1 MTSPVSGLK
10 ETRLSRGTRLEKIM
24 KSRSSTQKASFQ
36 GMATRTALLPVFAV
50 SLATLGFVLSA
61 NANERKTA
69 ITTFDAPG
77 AVNGT
82 SPTSINPRG
91 SITGFYFDANF
102 VPHGFLRAKNGSF
115 TTFDAPGAGLQA
127 GLRQGTYATSIN
139 PGGAITGFYFD
150 ANSVPHGFLRANN
163 GSFTTFDL
171 PVGSSLAN
179 VPPQP
184 GSAISP
190 DGSVAGTY
198 LDASLV
204 GHGFLRAPH
213 GAFTTFD
220 APGGSS
226 TFATS
231 INPAGAITGYY
242 VAFTTSIVFHGFLR
256 AADGAI
262 TTFDAPGGTYTIV
275 SSGNSINPEGI
286 ISGNYYDASFVS
298 HGFLRAADGTFATFD
313 VPGAGTGPFQGT
325 GGFGVAINPAR
336 ATAGTYTDA
345 GDTTHGFLRAG
356 DGSTITAFDPQGSV
370 FTFPASINPAG
381 SITGSY
387 VDANSVSHGF
397 LRSP

>member
-1 MTSPVSGLK
+1 MQKNKIYRSFLQLFAVIVATSGL
-10 ETRLSRGTRLEKIM
+10 
-24 KSRSSTQKASFQ
+24 
-36 GMATRTALLPVFAV
+36 
-50 SLATLGFVLSA
+50 VLSA

-69 ITTFDAPG
+69 IITFDAPG

-82 SPTSINPRG
+82 EALAINPGG
-91 SITGFYFDANF
+91 SIIGFYFDANF
-102 VPHGFLRAKNGSF
+102 VPHGFLRAHNGSF
-115 TTFDAPGAGLQA
+115 MTFDAPGAGLQ
-127 GLRQGTYATSIN
+127 QGTYPTSIN
-139 PGGAITGFYFD
+139 PGGSITGFYFD
-150 ANSVPHGFLRANN
+150 ANSVPHGFLRAPN

-204 GHGFLRAPH
+204 GHGFLRTPD
-213 GAFTTFD
+213 GAFTTFG
-220 APGGSS
+220 APGTLLTS
-226 TFATS
+226 ANS

-242 VAFTTSIVFHGFLR
+242 VVFTSQPFPFTILFHGFLR
-256 AADGAI
+256 SADGTI
-262 TTFDAPGGTYTIV
+262 TTFDAPDALYTFA
-275 SSGNSINPEGI
+275 SGNSINPEGA
-286 ISGNYYDASFVS
+286 ISGNYNDASFVS
-298 HGFLRAADGTFATFD
+298 HGFLRAADGTFTTFD

-325 GGFGVAINPAR
+325 GTFGVAINPAL

-345 GDTTHGFLRAG
+345 GGTTHGFLRAG
-356 DGSTITAFDPQGSV
+356 DGTITAFDPQGSV

-381 SITGSY
+381 SITGFY
-387 VDANSVSHGF
+387 LDASSVSHGF

>member
-1 MTSPVSGLK
+1 
-10 ETRLSRGTRLEKIM
+10 M
-24 KSRSSTQKASFQ
+24 KSRTRKNKASLQ
-36 GMATRTALLPVFAV
+36 DMATGTALLLVFAV
-50 SLATLGFVLSA
+50 SLATSGFVLSA

-69 ITTFDAPG
+69 IITFDAPG

-91 SITGFYFDANF
+91 SITGYYFDANF

-150 ANSVPHGFLRANN
+150 ANFVPHGFLRANN

-190 DGSVAGTY
+190 DGSIAGSY
-198 LDASLV
+198 VDASLV
-204 GHGFLRAPH
+204 GHGFLRAPD
-213 GAFTTFD
+213 GAFMTFN
-220 APGGSS
+220 APGGSF
-226 TFATS
+226 TYATS

-242 VAFTTSIVFHGFLR
+242 AGFHGFLR

-262 TTFDAPGGTYTIV
+262 TTFDVPGATYTIV
-275 SSGNSINPEGI
+275 SGNSINPEGI

-298 HGFLRAADGTFATFD
+298 HGFLRAADGTFTTFD
-313 VPGAGTGPFQGT
+313 VPGAGTGSGQGT

-345 GDTTHGFLRAG
+345 GGTTHGFLRAG
-356 DGSTITAFDPQGSV
+356 DGTITAFDPQGSV

-381 SITGSY
+381 AITGSY